1 MARNTNIQP
10 YSMKTLV
17 LLLLSYTL
25 YGQSPDLKIF
35 KGQTYQ
41 ISYSGEWKLDETG
54 RNSTEFY
61 LFYSPIVE
69 NFGNNI
75 NLLIQDL
82 NGLNLDLNG
91 YTEISVKQIE
101 AHGKILSSLRKTK
114 NGREYQEL
122 AFEALYNNFA
132 IKCFQFYFL
141 KEEKAYVLTFTT
153 EKDHYDNI
161 IREAQKVMESFVL
174 H

>member
-1 MARNTNIQP
+1 
-10 YSMKTLV
+10 MKTLV

-25 YGQSPDLKIF
+25 YSQSPDLKIF

-41 ISYSGEWKLDETG
+41 ISYSDEWKLDETG

-61 LFYSPIVE
+61 LFYSPVVE

-82 NGLNLDLNG
+82 SGLNLDLDG
-91 YTEISVKQIE
+91 YTDLSVKQIE

-114 NGREYQEL
+114 NSIDYQEL
-122 AFEALYNNFA
+122 AFEVLYNNFA

-141 KEEKAYVLTFTT
+141 KEAKAYVLTFTA
-153 EKDHYDNI
+153 EKNHYDNI
-161 IREAQKVMESFVL
+161 IKEAQKVMESFVL
-174 H
+174 P